1 MNEHIK
7 KWCVWL
13 GGVGVTTVLG
23 ATLIVFAG
31 VIFVNVHDTSA
42 IPCQLSDGTT
52 GECLESPLLITKPT
66 EIPKLIGMILRMVFA
81 VIGVVALI
89 IFIYGGVLWM
99 TAFGEEQR
107 VKKGWDTM
115 IWAALGLIVIF
126 GSYIAVDFILRA
138 ILGG

>member
-1 MNEHIK
+1 MK
-7 KWCVWL
+7 KYLKKRCVRL
-13 GGVGVTTVLG
+13 GGIGVTAVLC
-23 ATLIVFAG
+23 AALVVFAG
-31 VIFVNVHDTSA
+31 VLFFYTHDALA
-42 IPCQLSDGTT
+42 IPCTLSDGTR
-52 GECLESPLLITKPT
+52 GECLESPLSITSPT
-66 EIPKLIGMILRMVFA
+66 EIPKLIGMILRTLFA
-81 VIGVVALI
+81 VIGVVALV

-99 TAFGEEQR
+99 TAFGDDQR